1 MCQEEDRLV
10 ELLEVLTFWN
20 IKGIQHIWAQVDWFM
35 DLCIQTTFAVLDLC
49 WKNTSETTIRAK
61 VQYAGEVVVVG
72 RLRSG

>member
-49 WKNTSETTIRAK
+49 WKNT
-61 VQYAGEVVVVG
+61 
-72 RLRSG
+72 